1 MMIHSRMWC
10 ARSFFGFTLAALVA
24 LGALPL
30 AAQEPSGGKPAD
42 APTTPALKKVVDPSR
57 RVPPLFGQVGLTPEQ
72 KEEIYKI
79 RAKHQAQ
86 IESLQ
91 KQIAQTQ
98 AELLTE
104 CEAVLSDSQ
113 KQLLAL
119 RREAAAR
126 SRASKRAATVTPV
139 SSKTEAKSGS

>member
-1 MMIHSRMWC
+1 MGIRSRAGAMDVRFRPGVR
-10 ARSFFGFTLAALVA
+10 RSLRGLAPGRA
-24 LGALPL
+24 GADGRQAGRPPKPPAEKK
-30 AAQEPSGGKPAD
+30 AA
-42 APTTPALKKVVDPSR
+42 DPSR
-57 RVPPLFGQVGLTPEQ
+57 RVPPLFGQIGLTPEQ

-91 KQIAQTQ
+91 KQIAQLQ
-98 AELLTE
+98 AEMLAE
-104 CEAVLSDSQ
+104 CEAVLTDSQ

-126 SRASKRAATVTPV
+126 ARKAKAARPRPPPPSKPEKPAN
-139 SSKTEAKSGS
+139 